1 MAIKGNQTGA
11 SKKIRLRKGD
21 KVQVISGT
29 EKGKGPVEVMKVFP
43 ETGRV
48 LIKGVNIRTK
58 HLKKTQENPKGG
70 IVKKEF
76 PIDVSKVLLFSEKLK
91 KGVRIRV
98 ERKDG
103 KSVRVGV
110 PCGTQFD

>member
-1 MAIKGNQTGA
+1 MAIKGVHTGVA
-11 SKKIRLRKGD
+11 QKIRLRKGD
-21 KVQVISGT
+21 KVQVISGA

-43 ETGRV
+43 ETGKV
-48 LIKGVNIRTK
+48 LVKGVNVRTK

-76 PIDVSKVLLFSEKLK
+76 PIDASNVLLFSEKLN

-98 ERKDG
+98 EREEK
-103 KSVRVGV
+103 KSVRIGI
-110 PCGTQFD
+110 PCGTRFD